1 MQSKTTVMST
11 KQLSPLRSLLSGLMF
26 TLLFFFAAPNS
37 GKAQPSQFG
46 IGVQLGSPAGLT
58 LRFDAQSK
66 PSYDLLLAWDLNDYL
81 FANLHFLY
89 EKQLGGTPNFH
100 WFYGPGVFGGIE
112 GDWDG
117 APKKL
122 EGNLYLGLSGTI
134 GLGYYF
140 DFFEI
145 YARITPRLQLLEK
158 TSGGFGGGLGFRF
171 YL

>member
-1 MQSKTTVMST
+1 SA
-11 KQLSPLRSLLSGLMF
+11 
-26 TLLFFFAAPNS
+26 FFFLASIPQ
-37 GKAQPSQFG
+37 GKTQPSDFG
-46 IGVQLGSPAGLT
+46 IGVQLGSPTGLS
-58 LRFDAQSK
+58 LHFAAQNS

-81 FANLHFLY
+81 FANLHFMY
-89 EKQLGGTPNFH
+89 QKAFSGTPDFH

-112 GDWDG
+112 GDWSG
-117 APKKL
+117 PKKNL
-122 EGNLYLGLSGTI
+122 EGKLYLGVSGTI

-140 DFFEI
+140 DQFQI